1 MDDKDA
7 SMDNELFDDT
17 LLTALRDAR
26 PLAGDDHL
34 AAADPQAERLLAE
47 ILGHPGGSL
56 RQVGP
61 AFALGGHRHLPMGWA
76 RQTRRALIMIAVA
89 AVLVLVVLI
98 PLAHSP
104 HAVPLSPKPVRPGPE
119 PALSGSLLVAPV
131 WYSSCCK
138 ADLPEKPPFKL
149 TVFDPGTGR
158 GSTISPLPKVDN
170 IELPWVAVGP
180 YVVALASPPRAGFV
194 SGGTYEAYAFEPG
207 TSGVTTLGEAMTVL
221 AANSGNAV
229 WLESLRPGPG
239 TCLQLREVTV
249 AGVTL
254 TGAVSLPC
262 QASVLEVVPGG
273 LLLQLPLI
281 ESGQGAV
288 RIEVLNPM
296 TGRVAWYRD
305 ELLSPSAVGLPQS
318 SFNPAAL
325 GPRYMLTPAGT
336 CVPGDCSEVLV
347 TDLTT
352 GHAVTVH
359 FGVPLPPSASF
370 GSGNDLPYESITTFS
385 PSVPQDLAILTGEGY
400 GGKAKS
406 LEHAS
411 LRILDVL
418 TGQVIYQR
426 QLTLVAE
433 PSICSMG
440 PCPPPHTSYG
450 QSLGDGNPFDPYVSW
465 SWGGGYLLIGRGASQ
480 VIAYPVDSETTPGI
494 VLNTGP
500 DSLVV
505 EKP

>member
-7 SMDNELFDDT
+7 SMDNELFDDP

-34 AAADPQAERLLAE
+34 SAADSQAERLLAE
-47 ILGHPGGSL
+47 ILARPGGSL
-56 RQVGP
+56 RQARP
-61 AFALGGHRHLPMGWA
+61 AFALGGHRHLPIGWA
-76 RQTRRALIMIAVA
+76 RQTRRTLIMIAVA
-89 AVLVLVVLI
+89 AVLVLVLLI
-98 PLAHSP
+98 PLSHSP
-104 HAVPLSPKPVRPGPE
+104 HSAPLSPKPARPGPV
-119 PALSGSLLVAPV
+119 PAPAPLSSSLLVAPV

-138 ADLPEKPPFKL
+138 ADLPEKRPFKL
-149 TVFDPGTGR
+149 TVFDPATGR
-158 GSTISPLPKVDN
+158 DTTINPLPKVGN

-180 YVVALASPPRAGFV
+180 YVVALASP
-194 SGGTYEAYAFEPG
+194 SGGTYEVYAFEPG
-207 TSGVTTLGEAMTVL
+207 RSGVTTLGRAMTVF
-221 AANSGNAV
+221 AASSGNAV
-229 WLESLRPGPG
+229 WLENQRPGPG
-239 TCLQLREVTV
+239 TCLQLREMTV
-249 AGVTL
+249 AGVAL
-254 TGAVSLPC
+254 TGTVPLPC
-262 QASVLEVVPGG
+262 QASVLEAVPGG

-305 ELLSPSAVGLPQS
+305 ELLSPSEVGLSQS

-325 GPRYMLTPAGT
+325 GTRYMLTPAGT

-352 GHAVTVH
+352 GLAVTVR
-359 FGVPLPPSASF
+359 FGVPLPASSGSF
-370 GSGNDLPYESITTFS
+370 GSGNNLPFESITTFS

-400 GGKAKS
+400 GGRANS
-406 LEHAS
+406 LEHAD

-418 TGQVIYQR
+418 TGRVIYQR

-433 PSICSMG
+433 PKICSMG
-440 PCPPPHTSYG
+440 PCPPPQVSWG
-450 QSLGDGNPFDPYVSW
+450 GGIGDGNPLDPYVSW
-465 SWGGGYLLIGRGASQ
+465 SWGGGYLLIGRGESQ